1 MKVLFFQNKLCSRAW
16 KEAKILTD
24 AGIGI
29 SLLELG
35 GPNDL
40 KDYSIFRE
48 HTIIPVEPDM
58 RSMMKGKRRIVK
70 GLKDLVEKKE
80 FDLIH
85 THNSPDNLGV
95 LVKKNLSIPLVHD
108 IHDLGSVK
116 PLPWVK
122 GAKKI
127 IIRKILNRWESY
139 VCRKADGILT
149 PSPELSDYVK
159 KLYGTK
165 LAGNVPNKPIDTGFR
180 LRKKIDDGK
189 IHMVHAGGI
198 SVIPE
203 GERYLWPLFRKIGSH
218 GIEVHVYAPIFDESL
233 QKVVRMKCREIP
245 GVHFHLPVPQ
255 DEIISEI
262 SKYHYGLA
270 LYSSFNESILRGAQN
285 RIFEY
290 QIAGLPVIS
299 NNYGYMGDYIKK
311 KGCGEVIKDPDEV
324 RDIVKNKKTYDLD
337 NGDCF
342 MQADNIIELYG
353 KILEKG

>member
-24 AGIGI
+24 AGLGI

-35 GPNDL
+35 EPNDL
-40 KDYSIFRE
+40 KDYSIFKE
-48 HTIIPVEPDM
+48 HTIIPIEPDM

-70 GLKDLVEKKE
+70 DLKDFAMKGNYDLV
-80 FDLIH
+80 H

-127 IIRKILNRWESY
+127 VIRRILNGWERY

-149 PSPELSDYVK
+149 PSSELSDYVK
-159 KLYGTK
+159 KIYGTK
-165 LAGNVPNKPIDTGFR
+165 LAGHVPNKPIDTGFQ
-180 LRKKIDDGK
+180 LQDKINDGK

-203 GERYLWPLFRKIGSH
+203 GERYLWPLFKKICSQGF
-218 GIEVHVYAPIFDESL
+218 EVHVYAPIFDESL
-233 QKVVRMKCREIP
+233 QNVVRKKCGEIP

-255 DEIISEI
+255 EKIIFEI

-270 LYSSFNESILRGAQN
+270 LYSSFNESILKGAQN

-299 NNYGYMGDYIKK
+299 NNYGYMGGYIKK
-311 KGCGEVIKDPDEV
+311 KGCGELIKDPGEIG
-324 RDIVKNKKTYDLD
+324 DIVKKKKIYNLD
-337 NGDCF
+337 NDDCF
-342 MQADNIIELYG
+342 MEPDNIIELYR
-353 KILEKG
+353 KILQRN